1 MFSLYTRAEL
11 LWPSSFPPALDTN
24 PTDSSLPLGARGE
37 PARSRRPL
45 GLRRARQT
53 PQEGGERPAR
63 RGRAF
68 RARRGTAVSV
78 RGPAPGRFS
87 WRRGASRERSPGSGG
102 AEGAPCR
109 DATRGPAS
117 PPRSPPR
124 PGADRLRSPRFLQL
138 LLRRPAD
145 SSGDARPRLRGR
157 GRAGPKRRAP
167 ADAARPP
174 PRAAAAAL
182 PAPAAAARGDTW
194 RLLAPCP
201 LPPPTARI
209 APVRTV
215 FSPCHLR
222 PLTAPNLAPCPPP
235 LRAPWAALPAL
246 ATPGWQCPCCWG
258 WWWLQPPASLAAPP
272 LAVLQPPASFSAP
285 SSPACQH
292 RDHGLA
298 AQSGQCEGRE
308 ESSPGRDQGPVEVDD
323 EVEDIEIVVV

>member
-1 MFSLYTRAEL
+1 MDNVGEDCICVCAALYECIASI
-11 LWPSSFPPALDTN
+11 PVQSFY
-24 PTDSSLPLGARGE
+24 G
-37 PARSRRPL
+37 PARSLLHWTRIQPIAPCLSGRGESRRGADDRSAFGVP
-45 GLRRARQT
+45 GKRRRRA
-53 PQEGGERPAR
+53 ESAR
-63 RGRAF
+63 RGED
-68 RARRGTAVSV
+68 
-78 RGPAPGRFS
+78 APSAHG
-87 WRRGASRERSPGSGG
+87 E
-102 AEGAPCR
+102 
-109 DATRGPAS
+109 
-117 PPRSPPR
+117 
-124 PGADRLRSPRFLQL
+124 L

-258 WWWLQPPASLAAPP
+258 RWWLQPLWPCCSPWLPSQP
-272 LAVLQPPASFSAP
+272 LLWPCCSPRLPSQPPAAP
-285 SSPACQH
+285 SSPAYQQG
-292 RDHGLA
+292 DHGLA

-308 ESSPGRDQGPVEVDD
+308 ESSPGGDQGPVEIDD
-323 EVEDIEIVVV
+323 EEEDIEIVVV

>member
-1 MFSLYTRAEL
+1 M
-11 LWPSSFPPALDTN
+11 
-24 PTDSSLPLGARGE
+24 
-37 PARSRRPL
+37 
-45 GLRRARQT
+45 
-53 PQEGGERPAR
+53 PAR
-63 RGRAF
+63 RRHTRSRGPAKEPSAARTPPAREAEGPSEASGAASPFAEGRGTQTGGRLRRGESRRGADDRSAF
-68 RARRGTAVSV
+68 GVPGKRRRRAESARRGED
-78 RGPAPGRFS
+78 APSAHG
-87 WRRGASRERSPGSGG
+87 E
-102 AEGAPCR
+102 
-109 DATRGPAS
+109 
-117 PPRSPPR
+117 
-124 PGADRLRSPRFLQL
+124 L

-258 WWWLQPPASLAAPP
+258 RWWLQPLWPCCSPRLPSQP
-272 LAVLQPPASFSAP
+272 LLWPCCSPRLPSQPLLWPCCSPRLPSQPPAAP
-285 SSPACQH
+285 SSPAYQH

-308 ESSPGRDQGPVEVDD
+308 ESSPGRDQGPVEVAD
-323 EVEDIEIVVV
+323 EEEDIEIVVV